1 MRLKREY
8 MKVLIINSSP
18 RLDGNSSILIN
29 EIEKVFKE
37 NEIEYETLAIGNK
50 NIRGCVACNY
60 CGDNGKC
67 VFNDDVNKA
76 NAILKEADGL
86 ILVSPVYY
94 ASPNGTLISFLD
106 RLFYSANYDLRMMVG
121 ASFSVARRAGATS
134 SVDVLNKYFTIS
146 GMPIA
151 SGDYWNNAYGVK
163 KGEIKN
169 DLEGLRN
176 ARVVA
181 RRMIF
186 LMKAI
191 NDGKEKYGNLLNDEE
206 REWTN
211 FIK

>member
-1 MRLKREY
+1 
-8 MKVLIINSSP
+8 MK
-18 RLDGNSSILIN
+18 
-29 EIEKVFKE
+29 
-37 NEIEYETLAIGNK
+37 
-50 NIRGCVACNY
+50 
-60 CGDNGKC
+60 
-67 VFNDDVNKA
+67 
-76 NAILKEADGL
+76 
-86 ILVSPVYY
+86 
-94 ASPNGTLISFLD
+94 
-106 RLFYSANYDLRMMVG
+106 VG

-151 SGDYWNNAYGVK
+151 SGDYWNNAYGAK

>member
-37 NEIEYETLAIGNK
+37 NEIEYEILAIGNK

-76 NAILKEADGL
+76 NAILKESDGL

-106 RLFYSANYDLRMMVG
+106 RLFYSANYDLRMKVG

-151 SGDYWNNAYGVK
+151 SGDYWNNAYGAK